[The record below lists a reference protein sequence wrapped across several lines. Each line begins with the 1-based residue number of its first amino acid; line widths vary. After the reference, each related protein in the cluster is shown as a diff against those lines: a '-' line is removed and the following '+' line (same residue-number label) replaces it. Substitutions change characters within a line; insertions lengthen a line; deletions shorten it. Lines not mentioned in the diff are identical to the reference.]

1 MKFAMPKVAANPERS
16 PDLPELNDLAE
27 QVGEFI
33 AYWGFKKVHGR
44 LWTHLFLS
52 EHPMDAAQFIERLG
66 ISKALVSM
74 TLSDLLKHQ
83 VILPAGK
90 SARGTD
96 LFVANPDTSGVI
108 MNVLRT
114 REKRMLSRIEAAFR
128 LFKGLP
134 SRDKKALSLSESRQ
148 EELGTLIQGAQEA
161 IEGFIT
167 LTSIDLKNWK

>member
-1 MKFAMPKVAANPERS
+1 MPKSPAADPKNL

-52 EHPMDAAQFIERLG
+52 EHPLDAAEFIERLG

-74 TLSDLLKHQ
+74 TLSDLLQDQ

-90 SARGTD
+90 SPRGTD

-108 MNVLRT
+108 TNVLRT

-134 SRDKKALSLSESRQ
+134 AKDKKVWALSDSRQ
-148 EELGTLIQGAQEA
+148 EELGTLIQGAQDA
-161 IEGFIT
+161 IEGFIS